1 MSKPVKLDR
10 VIGGA
15 PIYRRDFSKADGR
28 MLRLYGRTPHSEE
41 PLHQSNDAMA
51 HPLPLGGELR
61 FHPLRGEWNVYAA
74 HRQNRTFKPS
84 AADDP
89 LAPTQPDGP
98 ATEIP
103 FADFECAVFD
113 NKFAAF
119 HGDAAA
125 PEPLNGIDI
134 EPAKGACEVVVYAPD
149 ASGSLHTIGSDR
161 RQILLAAI
169 TDRYSALFDAGCAYV
184 LPFENR
190 GDAVGVTLHHPHG
203 QIYGFERI
211 PLVARNEAEAF
222 AGGYSLERE
231 IADCMGEYGLGVKGG
246 IAAFVPRF
254 ARFPYEVWLAPVERR
269 AGPWEC
275 SAEELEGLAYW
286 MGEITRRYDA
296 LFEGP
301 AATMMGF
308 HAAPNPVLG
317 LGQNHHFSVQFYPLF
332 RAPGRIKY
340 LAGVEQHSGVFT
352 IDVMPETAVKALKE
366 MV

>member
-1 MSKPVKLDR
+1 MSHPVKLSTE
-10 VIGGA
+10 IGGA
-15 PIYRRDFSKADGR
+15 PVYRRDFTKADGR
-28 MLRLYGRTPHSEE
+28 MLRLYGRKPHTEA
-41 PLHQSNDAMA
+41 PLHQSADEIAQ
-51 HPLPLGGELR
+51 GGELR

-89 LAPTQPDGP
+89 LAPTKPDGP
-98 ATEIP
+98 PTEIP
-103 FADFECAVFD
+103 FLDFECAVFD

-119 HGDAAA
+119 HGNASDAAQ
-125 PEPLNGIDI
+125 LDGIEA
-134 EPAKGACEVVVYAPD
+134 EPAKGACEVVVYGPE

-161 RQILLAAI
+161 RQVLLSAI
-169 TDRYSALFDAGCAYV
+169 NDRYAALFDTGCAYV

-203 QIYGFERI
+203 QIYGFDRI
-211 PLVARNEAEAF
+211 PVVASREAEAF

-231 IADCMGEYGLGVKGG
+231 IADCASDYGLGVEGG
-246 IAAFVPRF
+246 IAAFVPRY
-254 ARFPYEVWLAPVERR
+254 ARFPYEVWLAPLQRR

-275 SAEELEGLAYW
+275 TAQELEGLAYW

-308 HAAPNPVLG
+308 HASPNPALSG
-317 LGQNHHFSVQFYPLF
+317 SESHHFTVQFYPLL
-332 RAPGRIKY
+332 RGPGRVKY

-352 IDVMPETAVKALKE
+352 IDVMPERAAKALRE
-366 MV
+366 LR